1 MLARHTPAV
10 FEPRKMIRNR
20 LLDDLQKNHQYE
32 IVKWPMHYPDEL
44 CMKLLRVNPDP
55 NVILYVAMMKGITP
69 IVTIGDHKAFVAD
82 FTKPKKSKR
91 HLPKFHSPSYSN
103 TKLEGKHLRD
113 QKGLL

>member
-1 MLARHTPAV
+1 
-10 FEPRKMIRNR
+10 
-20 LLDDLQKNHQYE
+20 
-32 IVKWPMHYPDEL
+32 MHYPDEL

-91 HLPKFHSPSYSN
+91 HLPKYRRVEPRESME
-103 TKLEGKHLRD
+103 KMLRD
-113 QKGLL
+113 KRNA